1 MKKQQLCLVALG
13 LLALASLPISG
24 AGKKGATP
32 APPPAAPTPVA
43 IPAKDVVF
51 GPGPD
56 SLEPGAQLALLAPN
70 PATSGGQFTF
80 RVKLPNGFL
89 IKPHSHPIDERFT
102 VIDGTVVIGI
112 GNVVDRGVET
122 RLGAGSYAFTPAGTP
137 HYVRVIGNT
146 VVQVHGVGAYEMV
159 YVNPADDPRN
169 RR

>member
-1 MKKQQLCLVALG
+1 MRKQQLCLVALA
-13 LLALASLPISG
+13 LLVLASLPVSG
-24 AGKKGATP
+24 A
-32 APPPAAPTPVA
+32 TPVA

-56 SLEPGAQLALLAPN
+56 SLEPGAQLVVVPPD
-70 PATSGGQFTF
+70 PATSGGQFSF

-112 GNVVDRGVET
+112 GSVVNQGVET
-122 RLGAGSYAFTPAGTP
+122 RLGAGSYAFTPAGTH
-137 HYVRVIGNT
+137 HYIRAIGNT
-146 VVQVHGVGAYEMV
+146 VIQVHGVGQYEMV

-169 RR
+169 